1 MMPQATRS
9 VCSRSF
15 PLAGTS
21 QGIANAANAEN
32 AANAAATN
40 AMCQGLR
47 FYTEVM

>member
-1 MMPQATRS
+1 MIPQATRS

-21 QGIANAANAEN
+21 QGTANAANA
-32 AANAAATN
+32 ANAATN